1 MARVGFIGLGIIGS
15 GIVKNLIKAG
25 HEVTVWNR
33 TASKSD
39 EIVALGGKSVADP
52 SELMEGF
59 DYFAYCLAD
68 DKAINDVITGGFNL
82 ANKVATGTVVID
94 FSTIDPDTSL
104 AEHSIYESRGI
115 SFLDAPVFGTKGEA
129 NNGGL
134 WIVVGGKEEV
144 FQSAKEVLEPIS
156 ETLHYMGKGGNGAM
170 MKLVGNLLVVSQL
183 LSLGEALT
191 MAKKAGLNLKD
202 VLGVAAVADFRTPIY
217 DGVGAGVL
225 AADYEV
231 NFPLRLM
238 LKDAKLMQ
246 IFGARLGTSVSI
258 ADSVRP
264 FLEEGVASG
273 LGDLNASALIKVLA
287 DRIGLDLSDK

>member
-1 MARVGFIGLGIIGS
+1 MAKVGFIGLGIIGS
-15 GIVKNLIKAG
+15 GIVKNLLKAG

-33 TASKSD
+33 TTATVAELK
-39 EIVALGGKSVADP
+39 ALGAKSVADP
-52 SELMEGF
+52 AELMDGF

-68 DKAINDVITGGFNL
+68 DSAIADVIIGGREL
-82 ANKVATGTVVID
+82 AKKVNSRTVVID
-94 FSTIDPDTSL
+94 FSTIDPQTSL
-104 AEHSIYESRGI
+104 TEHAIYEARGVK
-115 SFLDAPVFGTKGEA
+115 FLDAPVFGTKCEA

-134 WIVVGGKEEV
+134 WIVIGGAESVFIATKEI
-144 FQSAKEVLEPIS
+144 LEPIS

-217 DGVGAGVL
+217 DGVGVGVL
-225 AADYEV
+225 ADDYEV

-258 ADSVRP
+258 ADAVRP
-264 FLEEGVASG
+264 FLEEGVANG
-273 LGDLNASALIKVLA
+273 MGELNASALIKVMA
-287 DRIGLDLSDK
+287 DKIGVNLNDK

>member
-1 MARVGFIGLGIIGS
+1 MAKVGFIGLGIIGS
-15 GIVKNLIKAG
+15 GIVKNLVKAG
-25 HEVTVWNR
+25 HDVTVWNR
-33 TASKSD
+33 TSSKMEIAKSYGAKVAS
-39 EIVALGGKSVADP
+39 DP
-52 SELMEGF
+52 NDLMEGF

-68 DKAINDVITGGFNL
+68 DAAVKEVITGGLGL
-82 ANKVATGTVVID
+82 AQKVDPNTVVID

-104 AEHSIYESRGI
+104 AERALYESRGAK
-115 SFLDAPVFGTKGEA
+115 FLDAPVFGTKGEA

-134 WIVVGGKEEV
+134 WIVIGGEESV
-144 FQSAKEVLEPIS
+144 YLSAKEILEPIS
-156 ETLHYMGKGGNGAM
+156 ATLHYMGKGGNGAI

-217 DGVGAGVL
+217 DGVGAGVI
-225 AADYEV
+225 ADDYEV

-246 IFGARLGTSVSI
+246 AFGARLGTSVSI
-258 ADSVRP
+258 ADAVRP
-264 FLEEGVASG
+264 ILEESALAG
-273 LGDLNASALIKVLA
+273 LGELNASALIKIMAKNAGVNL
-287 DRIGLDLSDK
+287 IEK

>member
-1 MARVGFIGLGIIGS
+1 MAKIGFIGLGIIGS
-15 GIVKNLIKAG
+15 GIVKNLLKAG

-33 TASKSD
+33 TTSKIAEM
-39 EIVALGGKSVADP
+39 EILGAKSVADP
-52 SELMEGF
+52 IDLMHGY

-68 DKAINDVITGGFNL
+68 DSAVTEMITSGREL
-82 ANKVATGTVVID
+82 ASKIDPTTVVID

-104 AEHSIYESRGI
+104 AERALYEARGVK
-115 SFLDAPVFGTKGEA
+115 FLDAPVFGTKGEA

-134 WIVVGGKEEV
+134 WIVIGGDENV
-144 FQSAKEVLEPIS
+144 FNSAQEVLTPIS

-191 MAKKAGLNLKD
+191 MAKKAGLNLRD

-217 DGVGAGVL
+217 NGVGAGVL
-225 AADYEV
+225 ANDYEV

-246 IFGARLGTSVSI
+246 AFGARLGTSVSI

-264 FLEEGVASG
+264 FLETGVEEG
-273 LGDLNASALIKVLA
+273 LGDLNASALIKVMA
-287 DRIGLDLSDK
+287 EKIGVDLSDK